1 MVLTSPTGGPA
12 VPRLLSQAACS
23 PAALGGGRSRA
34 FSGGPMADAA
44 DGLRPFLPT
53 ADEIGPGFTVGD
65 EPKPDPSTPVICG
78 GPGTVSQFAY
88 AVRVGTAFDRASP
101 QQLVQEA
108 VSVYGD
114 AATAEHAYRFGVA
127 GTDCSEGTVGGRPV
141 VLTPAEDLRVDVD
154 GEEATG
160 WRVGGE
166 GFDVVMIAVRSDTI
180 VMTFTSL
187 AARGGPTGCPTR

>member
-1 MVLTSPTGGPA
+1 M
-12 VPRLLSQAACS
+12 
-23 PAALGGGRSRA
+23 
-34 FSGGPMADAA
+34 
-44 DGLRPFLPT
+44 
-53 ADEIGPGFTVGD
+53 
-65 EPKPDPSTPVICG
+65 
-78 GPGTVSQFAY
+78 
-88 AVRVGTAFDRASP
+88 
-101 QQLVQEA
+101 
-108 VSVYGD
+108 SVYGD

-166 GFDVVMIAVRSDTI
+166 GFDVVMTAVRSDTI